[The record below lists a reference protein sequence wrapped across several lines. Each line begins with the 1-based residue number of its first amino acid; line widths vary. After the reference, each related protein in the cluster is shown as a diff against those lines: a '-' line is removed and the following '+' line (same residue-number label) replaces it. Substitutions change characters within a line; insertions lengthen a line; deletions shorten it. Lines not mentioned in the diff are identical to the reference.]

1 MSWEILLLLG
11 MGGIG
16 WYWYAGMQ
24 AREMAIAA
32 GRRACQEAQL
42 QFLDETVA
50 QTGQRL
56 ARDTDGALG
65 IERNYRFEFSRT
77 GADRDAGSIVV
88 RGGRVEWVKL
98 GGEWQ
103 AAASET

>member
-1 MSWEILLLLG
+1 MSWEMLFLVVLG
-11 MGGIG
+11 AVG

-32 GRRACQEAQL
+32 GRRACQEAKL

-50 QTGQRL
+50 QSGLRF
-56 ARDTDGALG
+56 ARDEDGALG
-65 IERNYRFEFSRT
+65 VERNYRFEFSRT

-98 GGEWQ
+98 GGDWHGS
-103 AAASET
+103 ASEG